1 MSTSFEISVEI
12 SEEYDFTQKSLDE
25 RIQKNTWVKDQWP
38 IVYFIQNDSSRPKK
52 IAYIGES
59 TNAYKRIKNH
69 LENPKRLELNKII
82 IIGSDKF
89 NKSVTLDIESKLIK
103 YLASEENYVLQNIAP
118 GLIKHTYYQQEMY
131 DNLFVEIWRKL
142 AEKKIVTKTMSEIE
156 NSELFKYSPY
166 KSLNTDQHNS
176 IIEILKALSKS
187 DSNKIFISGSAG
199 TGKTILAAYLIKLL
213 STNLDD
219 VESED
224 LNDEELI
231 EVNFTK
237 EFKNKYPKRKIGL
250 VIAMTSLRKS
260 LQYVFS
266 KTPGLKASMVISP
279 SEAFTQDKY
288 DLLIVDESHR
298 LRQYKNIG
306 WRGAFKKNN
315 QKLGLDDS
323 GNELDWI
330 IANSKNQIFFYD
342 SAQSVKP
349 SDIHSSNFYNLIKA
363 PNTINLELKSQM
375 RVKGGNDYIQFVD
388 ELLNLKREKKSKYND
403 DKYELL
409 FFESFKDFHK
419 KLQKNEDEFKLCRI
433 VAGYSWEWKS
443 DPRKKPPT
451 PDAVDIRIDN
461 FQFQWNNT
469 LEDWVNNPKDPKNP
483 LKEIG
488 CIHTVQGY
496 DLNYTGVIFGNEI
509 DYNSITKK
517 IEIDSTKYYDKYGKN
532 DTSDEELKSYI
543 INIYKTL
550 MYRGIKGTYVYACNK
565 GLREYLKIYIKEFN
579 E

>member
-1 MSTSFEISVEI
+1 MSFKFSIEI
-12 SEEYDFTQKSLDE
+12 SEQYDFTNESLAKKIE
-25 RIQKNTWVKDQWP
+25 QNTWVKDQWP
-38 IVYFIQNDSSRPKK
+38 IVYFIKNDSFKPQK
-52 IAYIGES
+52 IGYIGES
-59 TNAYKRIKNH
+59 TNASKRIKNH
-69 LENPKRLELNKII
+69 LDNPKRKDFNKII

-103 YLASEENYVLQNIAP
+103 YMAAEDNYNLQNLAP
-118 GLIKHTYYQQEMY
+118 GLINHRYYQQDLY
-131 DNLFVEIWRKL
+131 DNLFKDIWSKL
-142 AEKKIVTKTMSEIE
+142 EEKNLVSKSMSEIE

-166 KSLNTDQHNS
+166 KALNVDQYRS
-176 IIEILKALSKS
+176 VVDILKGLT
-187 DSNKIFISGSAG
+187 SNKSNRIFVSGSAG

-219 VESED
+219 LQTDD
-224 LNDEELI
+224 LNDEGIL
-231 EVNFTK
+231 EVGYIK
-237 EFKNKYPKRKIGL
+237 EFQKKYPKRKIGL

-279 SEAFTQDKY
+279 SETFTQDKY

-298 LRQYKNIG
+298 LRQYKNIS

-315 QKLGLDDS
+315 QKLGLGDK

-330 IANSKNQIFFYD
+330 ITNSKNQIFFYD

-349 SDIHSSNFYNLIKA
+349 SDIHSSNFYTLIKA

-375 RVKGGNDYIQFVD
+375 RVKGGNDYIKFVD
-388 ELLNLKREKKSKYND
+388 ELLNIKREKKSKYND

-419 KLQKNEDEFKLCRI
+419 KLQKNEKDFQLCRI

-451 PDAVDIRIDN
+451 PNAVDIKIDN
-461 FQFQWNNT
+461 FKFQWNNT

-565 GLREYLKIYIKEFN
+565 GLREYLKIHIKEFN

>member
-1 MSTSFEISVEI
+1 MSFELSVEI
-12 SEEYDFTQKSLDE
+12 SEQYDFTQKSLDE

-38 IVYFIQNDSSRPKK
+38 IVYFIQNDSSKPKK
-52 IAYIGES
+52 IGYIGES

-103 YLASEENYVLQNIAP
+103 YLASEDNYILQNISP
-118 GLIKHTYYQQEMY
+118 GLINHRYYQQEIY
-131 DNLFVEIWRKL
+131 DNLFVEIWKKL
-142 AEKKIVTKTMSEIE
+142 EEKKIVTKTMSEIE

-166 KSLNTDQHNS
+166 KSLNTDQYNS
-176 IIEILKALSKS
+176 IIEILKALTIS

-213 STNLDD
+213 STNLED

-231 EVNFTK
+231 EVNFIK
-237 EFKNKYPKRKIGL
+237 EFKKKYPKRKIGL

-279 SEAFTQDKY
+279 SETFTQDKY

-315 QKLGLDDS
+315 QKLGLGDN

-349 SDIHSSNFYNLIKA
+349 SDIDSSFFYSLIKA

-388 ELLNLKREKKSKYND
+388 SLLNINNEQLLKYND
-403 DKYELL
+403 DKYELI
-409 FFESFKDFHK
+409 FFESFNDFYK
-419 KLQKNEDEFKLCRI
+419 ELQKNEDKFNLCRI

-443 DPRKKPPT
+443 DPNKKSPT
-451 PDAVDIRIDN
+451 PNAVDIEIED

-469 LEDWVNNPKDPKNP
+469 YDDWINNPKDLKNP

-496 DLNYTGVIFGNEI
+496 DLNYTGVIFGKEI
-509 DYNSITKK
+509 DYDSSENK
-517 IEIDSTKYYDKYGKN
+517 IIVDSTKYYDKYGRIGVN
-532 DTSDEELKSYI
+532 DEELKSYI

-565 GLREYLKIYIKEFN
+565 GLREYLKMYIKEFN
-579 E
+579 K